1 MLLLSSMALL
11 LVGAA
16 MVRAAGQVN
25 THAMNMYKHPFN
37 GDVRTTLKLLSH
49 HYDFLLFVFIEIHP
63 F

>member
-1 MLLLSSMALL
+1 LTDASVSFLSQSGLQKTYPVTMLLLSSMALL

-37 GDVRTTLKLLSH
+37 GDVRTT
-49 HYDFLLFVFIEIHP
+49 
-63 F
+63 